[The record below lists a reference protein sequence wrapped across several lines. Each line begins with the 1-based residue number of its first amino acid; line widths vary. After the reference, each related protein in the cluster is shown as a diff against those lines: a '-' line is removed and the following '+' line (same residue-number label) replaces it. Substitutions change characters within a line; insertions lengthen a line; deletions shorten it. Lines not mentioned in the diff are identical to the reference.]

1 MSSAPTPFAPC
12 TTRTCV
18 DPAAAGA
25 VWSSS
30 TCSSGL
36 PDVAEST
43 NAAVWAV
50 PAGTSTDTRTAGGLV
65 GLAPAGR
72 AVSVYVPAGSVRYG
86 EVPR

>member
-18 DPAAAGA
+18 DPTAAGA

-43 NAAVWAV
+43 NAAVCAV

-72 AVSVYVPAGSVRYG
+72 AVSVYVPAGSVR
-86 EVPR
+86 